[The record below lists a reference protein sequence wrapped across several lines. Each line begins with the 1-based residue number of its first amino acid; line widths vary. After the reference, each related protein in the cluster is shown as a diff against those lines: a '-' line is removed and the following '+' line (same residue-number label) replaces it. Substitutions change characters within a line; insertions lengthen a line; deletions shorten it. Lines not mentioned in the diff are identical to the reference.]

1 MRAGTVAAAVA
12 AGSTPSELQPDFADA
27 RPSAVLAVV
36 ADGPQGAE
44 VLLTRRSMEMR
55 SHRGEVSFPGG
66 RLDPGES
73 YVQAALREAHEEV
86 GLHPDAVEV
95 VGELHP
101 LGTWVSRSWIVPI
114 VARLAEPLP
123 LAAPLHGRT
132 SEVDRVLWVPL
143 HDLTRPGTFHEEWW
157 HTPIGERPIY
167 FFELDDE
174 TVWGAPPLACCTSC
188 CEWRTASPTSTTP
201 RDHPVERTGRR
212 WSGPVAQGLLVRGR
226 RPPEPR
232 RRTSA
237 PRCSTAPAA

>member
-1 MRAGTVAAAVA
+1 MPSPALRAGTVAAAVA

-123 LAAPLHGRT
+123 LAAPLQGRT

-143 HDLTRPGTFHEEWW
+143 HDLTRPGTFREEWW

-174 TVWGAPPLACCTSC
+174 TVWGA
-188 CEWRTASPTSTTP
+188 TA
-201 RDHPVERTGRR
+201 RVLHQLLR
-212 WSGPVAQGLLVRGR
+212 VAHGIADLDDAA
-226 RPPEPR
+226 RPP
-232 RRTSA
+232 A
-237 PRCSTAPAA
+237 L